1 MTLRILYICLGYC
14 LAPIAFGVVLWR
26 GLRDRSYWQALGE
39 RFGFGTRLAPGG
51 LWVHAVSVGEVQAA
65 VALVRQLRARHPR
78 LPLVLTTATP
88 TGRSRAERLFG
99 ADVTVR
105 YLPYDLPDAVA
116 RFLARIRPRLAVIL
130 ETELWPNLYRGCG
143 RRGIPIV
150 LASARLSARSVGR
163 YRRLGA
169 LIRATLAG
177 DVAIAAQSESDKQR
191 FVAIGANP
199 ARSHVVGNIKCDF
212 ELPADVMRQGAALRE
227 MLGVERPVWVAG
239 STHAGEEEQLLDAQ
253 RALDGLLPGALLV
266 LVPRHPQRFESVAA
280 LLRRRRISFVTRS
293 SGTPVGAATSVL
305 LVDTLGELVEFYAA
319 GDVAFVGGSLV
330 AVGGHN
336 LLEPAALAKPIL
348 SGPHTFNTASSAR
361 LLAEEGALE
370 LVPDAGTLAERLAA
384 LLVDPAARARAGGQG
399 LAALTANRGALGRL
413 VRLIDSI
420 LGPGEAA

>member
-1 MTLRILYICLGYC
+1 
-14 LAPIAFGVVLWR
+14 
-26 GLRDRSYWQALGE
+26 
-39 RFGFGTRLAPGG
+39 
-51 LWVHAVSVGEVQAA
+51 
-65 VALVRQLRARHPR
+65 
-78 LPLVLTTATP
+78 
-88 TGRSRAERLFG
+88 
-99 ADVTVR
+99 
-105 YLPYDLPDAVA
+105 
-116 RFLARIRPRLAVIL
+116 
-130 ETELWPNLYRGCG
+130 
-143 RRGIPIV
+143 
-150 LASARLSARSVGR
+150 
-163 YRRLGA
+163 
-169 LIRATLAG
+169 
-177 DVAIAAQSESDKQR
+177 
-191 FVAIGANP
+191 
-199 ARSHVVGNIKCDF
+199 
-212 ELPADVMRQGAALRE
+212 
-227 MLGVERPVWVAG
+227 
-239 STHAGEEEQLLDAQ
+239 
-253 RALDGLLPGALLV
+253 V